1 VDNQSARTHLLD
13 RTSPKGEYF
22 IGTCRLCGTQGLRME
37 QANERCANPTG
48 VTAEQAILDA
58 IAGGPAPT
66 EAGAGPDHD
75 NVAIRQALDAG
86 ELLTFAR
93 YLPRGER
100 LSIR

>member
-22 IGTCRLCGTQGLRME
+22 IGTCRLCGTHGLRMK

-58 IAGGPAPT
+58 IAERHLIQTGLL
-66 EAGAGPDHD
+66 PDEE
-75 NVAIRQALDAG
+75 I
-86 ELLTFAR
+86 
-93 YLPRGER
+93 P
-100 LSIR
+100 